1 MPTQPS
7 FSPTRIAASALLG
20 VAMSACLVAV
30 PGPAHAAKPK
40 KHTVYKAV
48 FTDPVYQV
56 TASITVRI
64 GNDRTRVKKVVA
76 ILSCEDGTQSITAK
90 NLKIDTEGFVKEKHG
105 THLDGTWLSK
115 RKALVSAQG
124 NPGKPC
130 GGYFMQSVARS

>member
-1 MPTQPS
+1 MPTQLS
-7 FSPTRIAASALLG
+7 FTPTRIAASTLLG

-30 PGPAHAAKPK
+30 PAPAHAATPK
-40 KHTVYKAV
+40 KNTVYKAV
-48 FTDPVYQV
+48 FTDPVYGV

-64 GNDRTRVKKVVA
+64 GNDPSRVKKVVA

-90 NLKIDTEGFVKEKHG
+90 DLKIDSEGFVKEKHG
-105 THLDGTWLSK
+105 THLDGSWLNK

-130 GGYFMQSVARS
+130 GGYYMQSVAKS